1 VLNPVFLIFT
11 MTTINEPIFLC
22 SDVGYA
28 LFRCKSSI
36 LIIIELFLSQHW
48 KHLCECSPEKHCLLY
63 RHTLADLHDLVC
75 DVSLASLPG
84 DNVKQNPHLLNDVC
98 VPSKK
103 VKDCYISYAQLA
115 EDWISKSEHIL
126 QMPFLDRSYATALEE
141 AEQFLWGD
149 HGMDS
154 VRNVTL
160 RLKEAMNW
168 ALGVRKCLSKIENF
182 LKDSCSEK
190 VNYVEIE
197 ELVAMRCI
205 PCCEPGLTKLQAYA
219 EKGKMLMD
227 EVNIAL
233 SSRLTVDK
241 LETLYSRISEFPVK
255 LTESSTLFR
264 EISSAKS
271 WLKKA
276 SDCLEQN
283 KLGTIDIDVLNKLKL
298 ETIQLRVLLPE
309 IDLILKLWKDAESW
323 QMRCQLYLQ
332 DLPGLKELEG
342 FLLAADGAK
351 FSIPEL
357 NLLKQHY
364 SNGCSWVNRAKNML
378 GKLHARSDY
387 HNVVDELISILKDVE
402 ILGVK
407 VDELPIIEKE
417 LKRSLCRKQAS
428 EALATVMSLEVVE
441 EVLKEASILTI
452 EEEQPFLD
460 LSRMLKEATAW
471 EEKARLILEQSASLS
486 EYEDHMRCSED
497 IRVIL
502 PSELRLKAEIDNAK
516 LWVDKCQS
524 YLRPRCNK
532 LAFGGMLKV
541 EDIKVNKIWLSKCE

>member
-1 VLNPVFLIFT
+1 LWFPRYLT
-11 MTTINEPIFLC
+11 LRR
-22 SDVGYA
+22 A
-28 LFRCKSSI
+28 LSAFV
-36 LIIIELFLSQHW
+36 Q
-48 KHLCECSPEKHCLLY
+48 
-63 RHTLADLHDLVC
+63 
-75 DVSLASLPG
+75 
-84 DNVKQNPHLLNDVC
+84 
-98 VPSKK
+98 

-407 VDELPIIEKE
+407 GMLFDELPIIEKE

-428 EALATVMSLEVVE
+428 EVCFICLVTE
-441 EVLKEASILTI
+441 EFKRFVFRDQEFKHL
-452 EEEQPFLD
+452 
-460 LSRMLKEATAW
+460 
-471 EEKARLILEQSASLS
+471 
-486 EYEDHMRCSED
+486 
-497 IRVIL
+497 
-502 PSELRLKAEIDNAK
+502 
-516 LWVDKCQS
+516 
-524 YLRPRCNK
+524 YL
-532 LAFGGMLKV
+532 
-541 EDIKVNKIWLSKCE
+541 